1 MSIVHRTILQNFS
14 DSTTAMKEDAMNKG
28 LKARAPMLLP
38 WLARKAGISEHRAE
52 ILWGAALRHA
62 ALRCE
67 AETPA
72 YWKAAMDRLLELV
85 TAESLREDAASF
97 GWRSWSRAQAR
108 FWTTPVETLDEFT
121 LAAVRNWRVLG
132 EKLAGHFPRCC

>member
-1 MSIVHRTILQNFS
+1 MLIVHCNISHELS
-14 DSTTAMKEDAMNKG
+14 DLLIATKEDAMNKG

-62 ALRCE
+62 ALRCDV
-67 AETPA
+67 ETPA
-72 YWKAAMDRLLELV
+72 YWKSAMDRLLELV
-85 TAESLREDAASF
+85 AAESLREDAASF

-108 FWTTPVETLDEFT
+108 FWTAPVETLDELT
-121 LAAVRNWRVLG
+121 LAANRNWRLLG
-132 EKLAGHFPRCC
+132 EKLAGHFPRVC